1 MQDLVNLNF
10 QVEELE
16 RTCEQCGGSQARAQ
30 SKLARL
36 PRVLVLY
43 LKRHSYNSYNN
54 FHRAREAGKCR
65 TKVAIPPTLSFSDHV
80 NLTVRLPPE
89 FTTMGD
95 EETESSPPGKYR
107 VQPPS
112 ETVVPSLLVHHL
124 KSPGSSSSRSEKRK
138 WEEYWRDIGDSSLQS
153 AAEEYK
159 GKSLNNNDGWQAGLK
174 YLHIFDYGGTGGV
187 ILLCCDEMRGYLIPG

>member
-16 RTCEQCGGSQARAQ
+16 RTCEQCGGSQAWAQ

-89 FTTMGD
+89 FTTIGD
-95 EETESSPPGKYR
+95 EETEPSPAAKYR

-112 ETVVPSLLVHHL
+112 ETVLAPSLLLHHL
-124 KSPGSSSSRSEKRK
+124 KSPGSSRSEKRK

-153 AAEEYK
+153 AAEEFK

-174 YLHIFDYGGTGGV
+174 YLLIYDYAGTGEMF
-187 ILLCCDEMRGYLIPG
+187 LLFENGDEM